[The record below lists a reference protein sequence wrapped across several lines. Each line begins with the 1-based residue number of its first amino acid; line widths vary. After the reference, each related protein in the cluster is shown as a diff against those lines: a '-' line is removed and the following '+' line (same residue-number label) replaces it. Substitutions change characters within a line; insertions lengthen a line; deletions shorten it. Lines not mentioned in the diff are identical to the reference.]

1 MFLYPKGGDNIENSN
16 LNEIYSELAELI
28 GLEAT
33 LIIYAYFKGQQVT
46 FPTRLMSK
54 EYIYKQIKEEYNGQN
69 ISELALKY
77 GYTERH
83 LRQIINQKQ
92 EVYMSMFK
100 IKIIETL
107 ESEVSIEADTL
118 SDAIQK
124 AEARWHNSVY
134 ILTGD
139 NFADVTFKSAEFVSS

>member
-1 MFLYPKGGDNIENSN
+1 MLRAFSYPKGGDNIENSN

-33 LIIYAYFKGQQVT
+33 LIIYAHFKGQQVT
-46 FPTRLMSK
+46 FPTRLISK

-69 ISELALKY
+69 ISELVLKY

-92 EVYMSMFK
+92 EVYN
-100 IKIIETL
+100 
-107 ESEVSIEADTL
+107 V
-118 SDAIQK
+118 
-124 AEARWHNSVY
+124 NV
-134 ILTGD
+134 
-139 NFADVTFKSAEFVSS
+139 